1 MEITFFIGR
10 LIFAAYWIMSGMN
23 HLTKTKMLTEY
34 ARSVGVPSPKAGT
47 IISGLMMVV
56 SGVLLILGVYI
67 ELAVVLLVIFL
78 LLANFTVHKFWKIDD
93 AMQRMPD
100 MVNFMKNFALIGALL
115 MLLMISQPWAF
126 SVNL

>member
-1 MEITFFIGR
+1 
-10 LIFAAYWIMSGMN
+10 
-23 HLTKTKMLTEY
+23 MLTGD

-56 SGVLLILGVYI
+56 TGVLFILGIYV
-67 ELAVVLLVIFL
+67 ELAVALLIIFL
-78 LLANFTVHKFWKIDD
+78 LVANFTVNKFWKIED

-100 MVNFMKNFALIGALL
+100 MVNFLKNFALIGALL